1 MAGIRTSSVLD
12 RDGIDAPVKE
22 RRCGR
27 RTPSAAFA
35 PAICAPSRSGDGC
48 RPGGRYQ
55 FSGYQERCQG
65 AFLIAAERI
74 ALRIIDVY
82 VHRPAHTS
90 R

>member
-1 MAGIRTSSVLD
+1 M
-12 RDGIDAPVKE
+12 
-22 RRCGR
+22 
-27 RTPSAAFA
+27 
-35 PAICAPSRSGDGC
+35 ICAPSRSRNGC
-48 RPGGRYQ
+48 RPEGRYQ
-55 FSGYQERCQG
+55 VSGYQERCQG

>member
-1 MAGIRTSSVLD
+1 MVRLRNV
-12 RDGIDAPVKE
+12 
-22 RRCGR
+22 RCGR

-35 PAICAPSRSGDGC
+35 PAICAPSRSGNGC

-65 AFLIAAERI
+65 AFLIAAERT

-82 VHRPAHTS
+82 VHRPLFLDLAVE
-90 R
+90 RI